1 MSSAG
6 LWPTL
11 ARRCLTKG
19 QAQRRRPI
27 GAFTGRLGS
36 ESRPG
41 LFRTQNSPGP
51 QVHRPPY
58 PPSIPFHFTFGADSL
73 RLLTVPRTG
82 RPCSAASAV
91 ATMACRLPYRPNS
104 IAARCAAAARS
115 SGPPSHL
122 PQPASQA
129 AIPSSSQAPVQVT
142 VQVPPASRTRTR
154 IRRLLWAAGGRK
166 GSQPAGG
173 PAAGRSLAAVM
184 AVPGRT
190 SAWARLT
197 DLRAVTVQLPVLP

>member
-1 MSSAG
+1 MMACSMSSAG

-41 LFRTQNSPGP
+41 LFHTQNSPGP
-51 QVHRPPY
+51 QVHRPPS
-58 PPSIPFHFTFGADSL
+58 PPSIPFHFKFGADSL
-73 RLLTVPRTG
+73 GLLIVPRTG
-82 RPCSAASAV
+82 RPCSPASAV

-129 AIPSSSQAPVQVT
+129 AIPSSRVRLPFK
-142 VQVPPASRTRTR
+142 SRFKF
-154 IRRLLWAAGGRK
+154 RRRVVLGLVSADFSG
-166 GSQPAGG
+166 P
-173 PAAGRSLAAVM
+173 PAAGKGRSPPEARRRA
-184 AVPGRT
+184 GRLQ
-190 SAWARLT
+190 R
-197 DLRAVTVQLPVLP
+197 

>member
-1 MSSAG
+1 MMACSMSSAG

-142 VQVPPASRTRTR
+142 VQVPPGVVLGLVSSDFS
-154 IRRLLWAAGGRK
+154 G
-166 GSQPAGG
+166 P
-173 PAAGRSLAAVM
+173 PAAGKGRSPPEARRRA
-184 AVPGRT
+184 GRLQ
-190 SAWARLT
+190 R
-197 DLRAVTVQLPVLP
+197 